1 MNFAEAWALLLE
13 GKRIRRASWD
23 RGFYWYR
30 HGDCYYQFNPDEP
43 AFPIW
48 VGRVTGDVD
57 ISEATATDWE
67 EQ

>member
-1 MNFAEAWALLLE
+1 MNFAEAWALLLD

-30 HGDCYYQFNPDEP
+30 SGHSFWQHNPDEP
-43 AFPIW
+43 AYPERKGPIF
-48 VGRVTGDVD
+48 GEVD
-57 ISEATATDWE
+57 IHDAHATDWE

>member
-30 HGDCYYQFNPDEP
+30 EGQMFWEHNPDEP
-43 AFPIW
+43 GHPTRQGFL
-48 VGRVTGDVD
+48 GGEVD
-57 ISEATATDWE
+57 IPEATATDWE

>member
-1 MNFAEAWALLLE
+1 MNFAEAWALLLD

-30 HGDCYYQFNPDEP
+30 DGERYYQHNPDEP
-43 AFPIW
+43 GYPTSIEKVSGE
-48 VGRVTGDVD
+48 VGIDD
-57 ISEATATDWE
+57 AIATDWE

>member
-1 MNFAEAWALLLE
+1 MNFAEAWALLLD

-30 HGDCYYQFNPDEP
+30 NDDAFWLHNPDEP
-43 AFPIW
+43 GYPTRE
-48 VGRVTGDVD
+48 GRLTGEID
-57 ISEATATDWE
+57 IDDAIATDWE

>member
-30 HGDCYYQFNPDEP
+30 DGAYFFEHSPDEP
-43 AFPIW
+43 MYPCW
-48 VGRVTGDVD
+48 MGRVTGEVD
-57 ISEATATDWE
+57 ITEATATDWE